1 MNSRRVA
8 TKQILAKL
16 SFSNLINLISSSKVI
31 FTWFPFV
38 FVLSV
43 CLLGWVSLDSS
54 WNLSLNE
61 RRTRNQINK
70 LDWRTQ
76 IGFVWWR
83 GWGFIYW
90 DTIIIQVEIVWYH
103 SWNCQRWV
111 GPYEPLLI
119 GSSQKKVL
127 KLSTLTKI
135 KSLQSQNRLKRSSA
149 PVWATYMLW
158 DKVRAIENILKEHI
172 GNLTRPFLLLCLSSL
187 SQFLGIYTCWNKTKK
202 VWSHFAS
209 HKWGFFGIQI
219 RFHFG
224 YLTVG
229 WFSICFLGETN
240 NIGTQ
245 RLIPMWPTTHNRK
258 HRVP

>member
-187 SQFLGIYTCWNKTKK
+187 SQFLGIYTCWNKIKK
-202 VWSHFAS
+202 SLKPFCITQVRILWHPN
-209 HKWGFFGIQI
+209 QI
-219 RFHFG
+219 SFWIPNSWLIFN
-224 YLTVG
+224 L
-229 WFSICFLGETN
+229 FLGGNKQHWNSKADTYVTHH
-240 NIGTQ
+240 TQ
-245 RLIPMWPTTHNRK
+245 
-258 HRVP
+258 